1 MAERERVSAQRI
13 GMMLTGFLMLTLI
26 GVFATY
32 AAPIPP
38 MRGVIAEAAI
48 ARAAA
53 AGDTATMRAA
63 LAEAKPLLGR
73 RGQKTLAAL
82 TPDRAGMAQ
91 AATLLAAETAEAS
104 RLVAY
109 RLRLMVIVIGVLAG
123 LFGVALLGIR
133 DAKST
138 PTIVTS
144 PRP

>member
-53 AGDTATMRAA
+53 SGDPAAMRAA
-63 LAEAKPLLGR
+63 LAAAKPLLGL
-73 RGQKTLAAL
+73 RGRKTLASLA
-82 TPDRAGMAQ
+82 PDRAGMAR
-91 AATLLAAETAEAS
+91 AATLLSAETAEAS
-104 RLVAY
+104 HLVAY

-133 DAKST
+133 DAK
-138 PTIVTS
+138 PTRTITAG
-144 PRP
+144 PLP